1 MKRITVIMP
10 DKVFDKVMA
19 LAKSDKRSKSAMVVI
34 LIEVGLRMEDLKN
47 DMKKE
52 IVSGNGND

>member
-10 DKVFDKVMA
+10 DEVFDKVTA

-34 LIEVGLRMEDLKN
+34 LIEDGLRLVKGSKEYDKIS
-47 DMKKE
+47 KK
-52 IVSGNGND
+52 